1 MELVEEH
8 YCVRWKGELKAK
20 MRKNLTRKCEFSGFH
35 SNIVSALEDL
45 KTDEAFVDVTLSCDG
60 ETIQVGY
67 ALGDLVACMHID
79 FKFNTII
86 YVL

>member
-1 MELVEEH
+1 M
-8 YCVRWKGELKAK
+8 K
-20 MRKNLTRKCEFSGFH
+20 KCEFSGFH

-67 ALGDLVACMHID
+67 ALDDLVACMHID
-79 FKFNTII
+79 FNCNPVI